1 MITRPPAARMGREA
15 RLGRE
20 ALGYAPPKTYE
31 DLRAVLASGSVR
43 LPKRL
48 RQVAVFLWQHPGEMA
63 LGTVSSIAEKAN
75 VQPST
80 MVRFAQNLGYSGF
93 SDLQDVFKSYL
104 KESWPE
110 QRERATLAEDIRA
123 TEDENM
129 HLVAGLVEASMQSLS
144 RALDSIDPAKFA
156 ALVKALAKANVIYLV
171 GSKRA
176 FPVTTY
182 MSLAMSQL
190 AITNILID
198 NVGSNAF
205 AQIGCSTAR
214 DAVLA
219 VSFSPYNSITP
230 ELAAAAVQRGT
241 PVVSITDSTF
251 SPLVEQSVAWI
262 EVVERD
268 FGGFRSIAATIAVG
282 MALVL
287 AIAKGRQPSRK

>member
-144 RALDSIDPAKFA
+144 RALDSIDRAKFA

-205 AQIGCSTAR
+205 AQIGCSTSR